1 MSNLSVEQQL
11 EIISRGAVQITPLDS
26 LLEKLK
32 SGRQLTIK
40 LGCDPSRPD
49 LHFGHA
55 IVLKKM
61 RQFQDLGH
69 KVILI
74 IGDFTGMI
82 GDPSGKSKT
91 RPALSLE
98 QTRENGKSYLEQ
110 ATIILDSDPSKLEI
124 RYNSEWLEAL
134 DFEDVIRLAAKYTV
148 AQMLTREDFSN
159 RYANGTP
166 ISLHELMYPLA
177 QAYDSVAI
185 KADVELGG
193 TDQTFNLLV
202 GRDIQKEYGLEPQVV
217 LTMPLLVGLDGV
229 EKMSKSLD
237 NYIGINE
244 PSDVMFSK
252 LMKIP
257 DKNLQAYFELFTDF
271 SKTEI
276 QELVNPGG
284 LFAAG
289 GLNFVGAHRV
299 LARIITAAFSSAREN
314 NQAIPKAL
322 DKNYYES
329 LGFSFEKYGREGGI
343 RLAMRLSDP
352 SVLERIGMT
361 PEAIQASRLPTNM
374 KIFLAEERYDNVA
387 KGGVPDQMKEITV
400 PNTEAR
406 EEDGL
411 FWVVKLAVLAGFAAS
426 NGEARRLIQNRGLK
440 LNSEVV
446 TDDKL
451 HVDLE
456 QAIVLQ
462 KGKNDFVRLSQA
474 S

>member
-1 MSNLSVEQQL
+1 MANLSVTEQL
-11 EIISRGAVQITPLDS
+11 EIISRGAVQIIPMDS

-159 RYANGTP
+159 RYSNGTP

-217 LTMPLLVGLDGV
+217 LTTPLLVGLDGV

-237 NYIGINE
+237 NYIGISE

-252 LMKIP
+252 LMKVQDPQLEQYITH
-257 DKNLQAYFELFTDF
+257 FTTLDVAE
-271 SKTEI
+271 TLALGAV
-276 QELVNPGG
+276 Q
-284 LFAAG
+284 
-289 GLNFVGAHRV
+289 AHRV
-299 LARIITAAFSSAREN
+299 MARAIVSDFHGADTV
-314 NQAIPKAL
+314 QA
-322 DKNYYES
+322 
-329 LGFSFEKYGREGGI
+329 
-343 RLAMRLSDP
+343 
-352 SVLERIGMT
+352 
-361 PEAIQASRLPTNM
+361 
-374 KIFLAEERYDNVA
+374 AEERYDNVA
-387 KGGVPDQMKEITV
+387 KGGVPDQMKEISV
-400 PNTEAR
+400 PNLEAR

-411 FWVVKLAVLAGFAAS
+411 FWIVKLAVLAGFAAS
-426 NGEARRLIQNRGLK
+426 NGEARRLIQNKGLK
-440 LNSEVV
+440 LNSETV

-451 HVDLE
+451 HVNLE

-462 KGKNDFVRLSQA
+462 KGKNDFVRLSRA

>member
-1 MSNLSVEQQL
+1 MTNLSVTKQL

-32 SGRQLTIK
+32 SGRQLIVK

-91 RPALSLE
+91 RPALSLA

-159 RYANGTP
+159 RYTNGTP

-217 LTMPLLVGLDGV
+217 LTTPLLVGLDGV

-237 NYIGINE
+237 NYIGIAE
-244 PSDVMFSK
+244 ASDVMFSK
-252 LMKIP
+252 LMKVQDPQLEQYITH
-257 DKNLQAYFELFTDF
+257 FTKLDV
-271 SKTEI
+271 T
-276 QELVNPGG
+276 QTLALGAVM
-284 LFAAG
+284 
-289 GLNFVGAHRV
+289 AHRV
-299 LARIITAAFSSAREN
+299 MARAIVADFHGKDTV
-314 NQAIPKAL
+314 QA
-322 DKNYYES
+322 
-329 LGFSFEKYGREGGI
+329 
-343 RLAMRLSDP
+343 
-352 SVLERIGMT
+352 
-361 PEAIQASRLPTNM
+361 
-374 KIFLAEERYDNVA
+374 AEERYDNVA
-387 KGGVPDQMKEITV
+387 KGGVPDQMKEITI
-400 PNTEAR
+400 PTLEAR

-411 FWVVKLAVLAGFAAS
+411 FWIVKLALLAGFAAS

-440 LNSEVV
+440 LNSEAV

-451 HVDLE
+451 HINLE

-462 KGKNDFVRLSQA
+462 KGKNDFVRLSRA

>member
-1 MSNLSVEQQL
+1 MSNLSVEQQM
-11 EIISRGAVQITPLDS
+11 EIISRGAVQITPMDS

-159 RYANGTP
+159 RYSNGTP

-202 GRDIQKEYGLEPQVV
+202 GRDIQREYGLEPQVV
-217 LTMPLLVGLDGV
+217 LTTPLLVGLDGV

-237 NYIGINE
+237 NYIGISE

-252 LMKIP
+252 LMKVQDPQLEQYITH
-257 DKNLQAYFELFTDF
+257 FTRLDVAE
-271 SKTEI
+271 T
-276 QELVNPGG
+276 LALGAVM
-284 LFAAG
+284 
-289 GLNFVGAHRV
+289 AHRV
-299 LARIITAAFSSAREN
+299 MARAIVTDFHGADTV
-314 NQAIPKAL
+314 QA
-322 DKNYYES
+322 
-329 LGFSFEKYGREGGI
+329 
-343 RLAMRLSDP
+343 
-352 SVLERIGMT
+352 
-361 PEAIQASRLPTNM
+361 
-374 KIFLAEERYDNVA
+374 AEERYDNVA
-387 KGGVPDQMKEITV
+387 KGGVPDQMKEIAV
-400 PNTEAR
+400 PTLEAR

-411 FWVVKLAVLAGFAAS
+411 FWIVKLAVLAGFAAS

-440 LNSEVV
+440 LNSEAV

-451 HVDLE
+451 HVDLK
-456 QAIVLQ
+456 QPIVLQ
-462 KGKNDFVRLSQA
+462 KGKNDFVRLSRA

>member
-110 ATIILDSDPSKLEI
+110 ATIILDSDPAKLEI

-237 NYIGINE
+237 NYIGISE
-244 PSDVMFSK
+244 PADVMFSK

-257 DKNLQAYFELFTDF
+257 DTQLENYLTLCTD
-271 SKTEI
+271 
-276 QELVNPGG
+276 LDV
-284 LFAAG
+284 
-289 GLNFVGAHRV
+289 
-299 LARIITAAFSSAREN
+299 
-314 NQAIPKAL
+314 QAILALGVIDAHQALAQTVVDFYYPDNKLMSGSGKAKVYTSADL
-322 DKNYYES
+322 NNINLNENVEMAKQR
-329 LGFSFEKYGREGGI
+329 FFR
-343 RLAMRLSDP
+343 
-352 SVLERIGMT
+352 
-361 PEAIQASRLPTNM
+361 
-374 KIFLAEERYDNVA
+374 VA
-387 KGGVPDQMKEITV
+387 KGGVPDQMKEISIPTL
-400 PNTEAR
+400 EAR

-411 FWVVKLAVLAGFAAS
+411 FWIVKLAVLAGFAAS

-446 TDDKL
+446 ADDKV
-451 HVDLE
+451 HVSLE
-456 QAIVLQ
+456 QPVVLQ
-462 KGKNDFVRLSQA
+462 KGKNDFVRVSRA

>member
-1 MSNLSVEQQL
+1 MSNLSVTEQL
-11 EIISRGAVQITPLDS
+11 EIISRGAVQITPMDS

-98 QTRENGKSYLEQ
+98 QTRKNGKSYLEQ
-110 ATIILDSDPSKLEI
+110 ATIILDADPSKLEI

-202 GRDIQKEYGLEPQVV
+202 GRDIQREYGLEPQVV
-217 LTMPLLVGLDGV
+217 LTTPLLVGLDGV

-237 NYIGINE
+237 NYIGISE
-244 PSDVMFSK
+244 ASDVMFSK
-252 LMKIP
+252 LMKVQDPQLEQYITH
-257 DKNLQAYFELFTDF
+257 FTKLDVAE
-271 SKTEI
+271 T
-276 QELVNPGG
+276 LALGAVM
-284 LFAAG
+284 
-289 GLNFVGAHRV
+289 AHRV
-299 LARIITAAFSSAREN
+299 MARAIVSDFHGADTV
-314 NQAIPKAL
+314 QA
-322 DKNYYES
+322 
-329 LGFSFEKYGREGGI
+329 
-343 RLAMRLSDP
+343 
-352 SVLERIGMT
+352 
-361 PEAIQASRLPTNM
+361 
-374 KIFLAEERYDNVA
+374 AEERYDNVA
-387 KGGVPDQMKEITV
+387 KGGVPEQMKEIAV

-440 LNSEVV
+440 LNSEAIS
-446 TDDKL
+446 DDKL

-462 KGKNDFVRLSQA
+462 KGKNDFVRLSRA

>member
-1 MSNLSVEQQL
+1 MSNLSVEQQM
-11 EIISRGAVQITPLDS
+11 EIISRGAVQITPMDS

-110 ATIILDSDPSKLEI
+110 ATIILDADPSKLEI

-134 DFEDVIRLAAKYTV
+134 NFEDVIRLAAKYTV

-159 RYANGTP
+159 RYSNSTP

-217 LTMPLLVGLDGV
+217 LTTPLLVGLDGV

-237 NYIGINE
+237 NYIGISE

-252 LMKIP
+252 LMKVQDPQLEQYITH
-257 DKNLQAYFELFTDF
+257 FTKLDV
-271 SKTEI
+271 SETLALGAV
-276 QELVNPGG
+276 Q
-284 LFAAG
+284 
-289 GLNFVGAHRV
+289 AHRV
-299 LARIITAAFSSAREN
+299 MARAIVSDFHGTDTV
-314 NQAIPKAL
+314 QA
-322 DKNYYES
+322 
-329 LGFSFEKYGREGGI
+329 
-343 RLAMRLSDP
+343 
-352 SVLERIGMT
+352 
-361 PEAIQASRLPTNM
+361 
-374 KIFLAEERYDNVA
+374 AEERYDNVA
-387 KGGVPDQMKEITV
+387 KGGVPDQMKEIIISK
-400 PNTEAR
+400 PEAR

-446 TDDKL
+446 SDDKL

-456 QAIVLQ
+456 EAIVLQ
-462 KGKNDFVRLSQA
+462 KGKNDFLRLSRG